1 VTSCCRRARTRH
13 PSRPPLHSH
22 RTPIPRVLATALPA
36 RGAKARIA
44 SHRGSP
50 KVGRV
55 VVPNRHRRVGAAVSV
70 RRGRLGVP
78 AAAGGA
84 YERGIGTTIRNHS
97 EDAVSAREASAGYPP
112 DAERGG
118 RGEAEQA
125 RRARRR
131 AKAKGRRAVRC
142 ISNRSNEAAGVYGLE
157 PAPHADGC
165 LAHEADT
172 AASSGRS
179 LLSASSHRGRSR
191 VSRTSRNTTAACRPG
206 SARSRAPTLPRSK
219 EC

>member
-1 VTSCCRRARTRH
+1 MTKLVRMSACCH
-13 PSRPPLHSH
+13 E
-22 RTPIPRVLATALPA
+22 PA
-36 RGAKARIA
+36 PVCR
-44 SHRGSP
+44 
-50 KVGRV
+50 
-55 VVPNRHRRVGAAVSV
+55 AAVSA

-125 RRARRR
+125 RTARRR

-157 PAPHADGC
+157 PAPLADGC
-165 LAHEADT
+165 PAPYDMGIH
-172 AASSGRS
+172 AAR
-179 LLSASSHRGRSR
+179 
-191 VSRTSRNTTAACRPG
+191 
-206 SARSRAPTLPRSK
+206 
-219 EC
+219 